1 MKTPEDFRREDVKSI
16 FKRRLKE
23 ETIQLKPLSIKIE
36 ENLLSDKTIVDLSFE
51 KSYRD
56 YSKTFIFQEVTG
68 SGFVDA
74 IFKTCAT
81 AFSEE
86 YKSLRNLSLVDL
98 VVRPIFSMAS
108 TDAKTD
114 AKTDVIFRLE
124 TKQHGIS
131 EFRSRSRSIVYSSL
145 VATLEAFQFYMNCD
159 KTFRKLQFILED
171 AQGRNRG
178 DIAQLCVSDLSTL
191 SRVNTYV

>member
-1 MKTPEDFRREDVKSI
+1 MKTPEDFRREDVKSV

-51 KSYRD
+51 KNYRD
-56 YSKTFIFQEVTG
+56 YSKTFTFQEVMG

-74 IFKTCAT
+74 IFKTCTT

-98 VVRPIFSMAS
+98 IVKPIFSMAS

-178 DIAQLCVSDLSTL
+178 DIAQLCVSDLSIL

>member
-1 MKTPEDFRREDVKSI
+1 MKTPEDFRREDVKSV
-16 FKRRLKE
+16 FKRRLKK

-56 YSKTFIFQEVTG
+56 YSKTFRFQEVMG

-74 IFKTCAT
+74 IFKTCTT

-86 YKSLRNLSLVDL
+86 YRSLRNLSLVDL
-98 VVRPIFSMAS
+98 IVKPIFSMAS

>member
-1 MKTPEDFRREDVKSI
+1 VKTPEDFRREDVKSV

-56 YSKTFIFQEVTG
+56 YSKTFTFQEVMG

-74 IFKTCAT
+74 IFKTCTT

-86 YKSLRNLSLVDL
+86 YKSLGNLSLVDL
-98 VVRPIFSMAS
+98 IVRPIFSMAS